1 MIIRFVSAA
10 LLALALPGR
19 AQQVAVSPL
28 SPSLISI
35 GEAMSQPWG
44 KLFWIERT
52 NVVAWRALKA
62 YSRLLNEVFGDT
74 QRGRRYI
81 ETADKVRDAV
91 LAKTVIDGPF
101 GKQFI
106 EGVDK
111 NGRPPRMVS
120 DGEESDTTL
129 MPFYGFLP
137 YDNDVYLHYMRFSM
151 SEHNQACQPKVRA
164 ITWAGGPATPLYDR
178 VLSTAPGYMKGL
190 ALGNDFQA
198 LFGEHGY
205 YSEVRRITDADGSIW
220 WWPFGWNSNPPAWNY
235 DNAVRLNIPGK
246 AGWFAGVHTAV
257 FLSRYLGVSYDA
269 PDRTL
274 KFAPSPLLGNGFRW
288 SDFPMGIERFSVSYE
303 RQGSMV
309 GVSVK
314 KESGKAFRL
323 DLTLPAEGGS
333 VCNSV
338 HGVQGPEI
346 SAAVR

>member
-1 MIIRFVSAA
+1 MR
-10 LLALALPGR
+10 
-19 AQQVAVSPL
+19 
-28 SPSLISI
+28 
-35 GEAMSQPWG
+35 QPWG

-81 ETADKVRDAV
+81 ETADKVHDAV
-91 LAKTVIDGPF
+91 FAKTVIDGPF

-151 SEHNQACQPKVRA
+151 SEHNQAYQPKVRA
-164 ITWAGGPATPLYDR
+164 ITWAGSPATPLYDR
-178 VLSTAPGYMKGL
+178 VPSTAPGYMKGI

-205 YSEVRRITDADGSIW
+205 YSEVRRITDADGSIL

-235 DNAVRLNIPGK
+235 DNPVRLNIPGK

-257 FLSRYLGVSYDA
+257 FLTRYLGVSYDA

-274 KFAPSPLLGNGFRW
+274 KFAPSPLLGNRFRW
-288 SDFPMGIERFSVSYE
+288 SEFPMGIERFSVSYE

-323 DLTLPAEGGS
+323 DLTLPVDGLGDAPVVTVDGKQQKTTPKARYLGCDTIRVLAELPAGRT
-333 VCNSV
+333 VNV
-338 HGVQGPEI
+338 
-346 SAAVR
+346 AVSGK